1 MLSVIKAKYAD
12 LDSEKSVK
20 KDRQKSLEEIIAN
33 LEIKKMKEFDR
44 YKLGNISREKFIDI
58 KARVD
63 EEIENLKLE
72 IKSKK
77 EEGERQKIS
86 GESLTRD
93 LMERYVVSI
102 SCNDTDIVKI
112 DWK

>member
-1 MLSVIKAKYAD
+1 
-12 LDSEKSVK
+12 
-20 KDRQKSLEEIIAN
+20 
-33 LEIKKMKEFDR
+33 MKEFDR

-63 EEIENLKLE
+63 EEIESLKLD

-102 SCNDTDIVKI
+102 SCSDTEIVKI
-112 DWK
+112 DWKGE